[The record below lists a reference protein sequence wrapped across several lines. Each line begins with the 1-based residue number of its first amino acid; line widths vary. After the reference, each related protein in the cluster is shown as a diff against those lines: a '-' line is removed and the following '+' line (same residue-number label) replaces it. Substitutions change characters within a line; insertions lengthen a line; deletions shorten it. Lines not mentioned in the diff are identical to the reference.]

1 MRGGSS
7 LPGAPSH
14 VSPLTSYV
22 PGMDTES
29 FRRHGHEIIDWL
41 ADYYRDIE
49 SRRVVPDVHPGDI
62 RAGLPSAAPE
72 AGESF
77 DAILRDFREQ
87 IVPGMTHWGH
97 PGWFAYFPSNSS
109 PPSVLGEVLS
119 SGLGAVCMSWETS
132 PAATELEQTVMSWYR
147 QLLRLPEQFTGVIQD
162 TASTAT
168 LVAFLTARER
178 AGADPGRLVAYWSSE
193 AHSSVPKAARIAGIP
208 IARRRIVPVDR
219 AFAMQPDALAQM
231 MAADIEQ
238 GLVPGIVV
246 GTMGT
251 TSSTACDPLRAIGEI
266 ARDRHAWFHVD
277 AAFGGSAAIVPEL
290 RPLLDGIELAD
301 SMVTNPHKW
310 LLTNVHCTAYFVRDV
325 DALLRTF
332 SISLEILRT
341 RHDHDSAAVNFRD
354 WGIPLGRRFNA
365 LKLWFVLRSYG
376 ADALRAMIR
385 EHVALGRE
393 LAAWVDAE
401 PEFERL
407 APAPL
412 ALVCL
417 RHVPAAL
424 QNDEPALAAHNAAL
438 MARVNASGKVHL
450 THTTLA
456 GKYAIRVAIGS
467 FRTERRHVEEVWR
480 LLTEASKK

>member
-1 MRGGSS
+1 MVPNVI
-7 LPGAPSH
+7 PGA
-14 VSPLTSYV
+14 T
-22 PGMDTES
+22 
-29 FRRHGHEIIDWL
+29 
-41 ADYYRDIE
+41 
-49 SRRVVPDVHPGDI
+49 
-62 RAGLPSAAPE
+62 RALLPPSAPE
-72 AGESF
+72 RSEPF
-77 DAILRDFREQ
+77 DTILQDFRNE

-109 PPSVLGEVLS
+109 PPSVLGELLA
-119 SGLGAVCMSWETS
+119 SGLGAQCMSWETS
-132 PAATELEQTVMSWYR
+132 PAATELEQVVMSWYR
-147 QLLRLPEQFTGVIQD
+147 QLLDLPATFTGVIQD
-162 TASTAT
+162 TASSAT
-168 LVAFLTARER
+168 LVAFLTARDR
-178 AGADPGRLVAYWSSE
+178 AGVDPSRLVGYWSSE
-193 AHSSVPKAARIAGIP
+193 AHSSIPKAARIAGMP
-208 IARRRIVPVDR
+208 IERRRIVPVDR
-219 AFAMQPDALAQM
+219 AFAMQPAALDQM
-231 MAADIEQ
+231 MAEDLAA

-266 ARDRHAWFHVD
+266 AQQRHAWFHID

-290 RPLLDGIELAD
+290 RPLLDGVELAD

-332 SISLEILRT
+332 SILPEFLRT
-341 RHDHDSAAVNFRD
+341 RHDSDSAAVNFRD

-376 ADALRAMIR
+376 AEAIREMIR
-385 EHVALGRE
+385 AHIQLGRD
-393 LAAWVDAE
+393 LASWVDAA

-417 RHVPAAL
+417 RHVPPELAGDEAAL
-424 QNDEPALAAHNAAL
+424 AKHNAAL
-438 MARVNASGKVHL
+438 LARVNATGKVHL

-456 GKYAIRVAIGS
+456 GKYAIRVAIGA
-467 FRTERRHVEEVWR
+467 FRTEERHVRQVWE
-480 LLTEASKK
+480 LLKGET